1 VGAAREAAADG
12 HSALRVPAE
21 PIGRGARGTTRGL
34 FALGLSPHRKAEP
47 QSRSFALPL
56 ARGAQPPL
64 GSLSGLARCTFLTFG
79 MTHVHRLRQCLI
91 QYIQHTASI
100 ATAIAMVAIDTS
112 VLPLSIA
119 RTASISAATAASPL
133 TTKNTIS
140 DVLTLFMPA

>member
-1 VGAAREAAADG
+1 MRREKLLLMVTVLYAFLLSLLPEELEALREAC
-12 HSALRVPAE
+12 LRW
-21 PIGRGARGTTRGL
+21 GC
-34 FALGLSPHRKAEP
+34 HRTGK
-47 QSRSFALPL
+47 R
-56 ARGAQPPL
+56 AQPPL
-64 GSLSGLARCTFLTFG
+64 GSLSCLARCTFLTFG
-79 MTHVHRLRQCLI
+79 MTHLHRLRQCLI

-100 ATAIAMVAIDTS
+100 ATAIAMVAMDTS